1 MDWQFLLKIAILG
14 VMHWVLALM
23 MLQDLAYRNRV
34 LGGKKAIWAVLIIF
48 FLIIGSLLYLLC
60 HPQIF
65 FGEDR

>member
-1 MDWQFLLKIAILG
+1 MEWQFLLKIVILG
-14 VMHWVLALM
+14 ILHWVLAFM

-34 LGGKKAIWAVLIIF
+34 LGGKKAVWAVLIIF
-48 FLIIGSLLYLLC
+48 FLIIGSLIYLLC